1 MGHIGDTACAIQN
14 PSRALAFHQLLAV
27 LREETQRLWW
37 IFITADVNA
46 KSFRPYPHACVI
58 ELFRLLLSLGSL

>member
-46 KSFRPYPHACVI
+46 KASARTHACVI

>member
-46 KSFRPYPHACVI
+46 KASALTHACVI